1 MIGNRVEIGPG
12 VCIVGDIK
20 VGDGAFIGPNTV
32 VTDDVP
38 PGATVL
44 GNPGRLVD
52 LAKVVGA
59 PTAAPNAR

>member
-1 MIGNRVEIGPG
+1 
-12 VCIVGDIK
+12 

-38 PGATVL
+38 AGATIL

-52 LAKVVGA
+52 LAKIVGA
-59 PTAAPNAR
+59 PSSTPTGQ